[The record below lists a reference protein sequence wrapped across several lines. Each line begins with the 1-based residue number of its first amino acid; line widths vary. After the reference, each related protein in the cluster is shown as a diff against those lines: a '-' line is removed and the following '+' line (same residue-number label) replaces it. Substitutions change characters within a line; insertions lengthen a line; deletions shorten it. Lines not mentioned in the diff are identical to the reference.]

1 MHPSPFH
8 TPYKAL
14 VLGSSGAI
22 GSAFI
27 QALQADPL
35 CLEAVGLSRSNGQ
48 FDLTQPESIQQ
59 AAQQLR
65 ASGPFHIM
73 IDATGALT
81 LDGHGP
87 EKSLS
92 QVQPDRLMQ
101 QFQINAIGPLL
112 ALQHFAPLLAHGP
125 ALYAKLSARVGSIS
139 DNQKG
144 GWYGYRSA
152 KAALN
157 MFLQTAAIELQRKN
171 PALQIAALQPG
182 TVKSALSAPF
192 SASVPQLLEPAESV
206 AGLLAAL
213 RNLAPKAG
221 AHFIDYKGDTIAW

>member
-8 TPYKAL
+8 TPYRAL
-14 VLGSSGAI
+14 ILGSSGAI
-22 GSAFI
+22 GNAFVS
-27 QALQADPL
+27 ALQSDPS
-35 CLEAVGLSRSNGQ
+35 CQEVVGLSRSEGQ
-48 FDLTQPESIQQ
+48 FDLCQPASIQQ
-59 AAQQLR
+59 AAENLR
-65 ASGPFHIM
+65 GSGPFHII

-81 LDGHGP
+81 LDGIGP

-92 QVQPDRLMQ
+92 QVQPDRLML
-101 QFQINAIGPLL
+101 QFQVNAIGPLL
-112 ALQHFAPLLAHGP
+112 ALQQFAPLMVQGP

-139 DNQKG
+139 DNHKG

-171 PALQIAALQPG
+171 PALQVAALQPG

-192 SASVPQLLEPAESV
+192 SASVTNLLEAAESV

-213 RNLAPKAG
+213 KALPPKSG
-221 AHFIDYKGDTIAW
+221 AHFIDYKGQIIEW